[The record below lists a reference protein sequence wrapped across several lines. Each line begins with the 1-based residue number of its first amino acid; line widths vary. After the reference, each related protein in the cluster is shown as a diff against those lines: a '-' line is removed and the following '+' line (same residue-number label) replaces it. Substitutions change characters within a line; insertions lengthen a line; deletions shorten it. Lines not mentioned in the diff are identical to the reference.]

1 MIDAVR
7 QFFEDRAPTWDDRM
21 PDDIQTVLRTFAAP
35 LAGTFGTAQTILEI
49 GTGTGAF
56 VPVLREYAPQA
67 RLFSVDFA
75 HAMLRSALR
84 RCPAES
90 FIQADVHD
98 LPVATG
104 CFGLVVC
111 HNSFPHFADKLR
123 ALREIRRILQSGG
136 RLMILHNNSRA
147 FINQIHM
154 NAGDP
159 IADDLLPSGEELSQ
173 WLMNAGFQNI
183 QIDDTS
189 VHYMANAT
197 V

>member
-7 QFFEDRAPTWDDRM
+7 QFFENHAPTWDNRM
-21 PDDIQTVLRTFAAP
+21 PDDIQTILRTFAAP
-35 LAGTFGTAQTILEI
+35 LAGTFSTATNILEI

-56 VPVLREYAPQA
+56 VPVLREYAPKA
-67 RLFSVDFA
+67 SLFSMDFA
-75 HAMLRSALR
+75 YAMLRSALR

-90 FIQADVHD
+90 FIQGDVHH
-98 LPVATG
+98 LPVAAG
-104 CFGLVVC
+104 CFDLVVC
-111 HNSFPHFADKLR
+111 HNSFPHFADKSR
-123 ALREIRRILQSGG
+123 ALGEIRRILQDGG

-173 WLMNAGFQNI
+173 WLMETGFQNI
-183 QIDDTS
+183 EIDDTS
-189 VHYMANAT
+189 VYYMANAT